1 MKCAVKIFLFLLAP
15 AQISVPVDVKSKT
28 GTGKMLCFI
37 HGKGLIRLRFQL
49 TRKAVQRKV

>member
-15 AQISVPVDVKSKT
+15 AQISVPVDVKSNT

-37 HGKGLIRLRFQL
+37 HGKGSIRLHFQL
-49 TRKAVQRKV
+49 TRRAVQRKV

>member
-1 MKCAVKIFLFLLAP
+1 MKCAVKIFLFLLAL